1 MMITISTLINRLVQR
16 HRFAFIRISFTG
28 LLAAIPVTSGF
39 SQSANFQSSQPERT
53 ISYVKP
59 DGAIRT
65 MLANADADE
74 DGVSNELE
82 LDGYYYCRRE
92 GVMHAAA
99 QPCDGVL
106 PDITYKTDPDRWSTD
121 GDPYSDF
128 TEVSGVNMH
137 PAVTVPENHPLVAA
151 SPVIVV
157 QMPTYTIIPNGE
169 ITDTDGGSRS
179 DAMTQE
185 ASVGVEV
192 GYSETVG
199 AEVGTGG
206 MNASASA
213 TLSMSLSA
221 SFTLGSTVTN
231 EVNWSR
237 ARSVNPSEAAFL
249 SLGIFFEN
257 RGSAP
262 ILDLQTQFNLVLGG
276 KVIATITPDLTVN
289 TLAPGERFPEASAPN
304 VVVERDV
311 NNNQIA
317 LTLEELKLVQ
327 LGAPLALVVTQVDGK
342 IGRWNSDTQ
351 SFDNDVDWSSWKA
364 NIEPVVVNLHAD
376 LGDGETH
383 LYKIYAGTAVYDPGL
398 TFRDV
403 ISLVFDVQENS
414 GPVTIEGRPYPGN
427 WFLTSPSQAVQDEW
441 NAQGRPENLLDL
453 PMHRETIVSMKS
465 PGSQPG
471 ARINLATFTPDFRH
485 VLVNASPRAFPILS
499 VRAEVKIDGQSQ
511 SVTLVKDGAFYKNA
525 EPFTAPA
532 GVNGTVF
539 VENAKG
545 DISET
550 NTVLPAF
557 YSNAEDVIDYSSFLP
572 VPGGDEYLLFM
583 GGDTTKP
590 AIIYCDFS
598 FDNGGPEVIGR
609 EYLTLS
615 TSDSTNFSEHP
626 ERFFFKK
633 IRLDVNSLVVDPFDI
648 TFSNATGT
656 GHGFGYSTQSCSPR
670 SGNIDLQGTAFHLDP
685 SAQFEATGEVHVNS
699 VRKQID
705 FGGGVPNACTVAG
718 VRGQLKLAYDDFVE
732 LTLHQSL
739 TTGQSLL
746 FTGIDGAA
754 PPGYVNMGAQT
765 SL

>member
-1 MMITISTLINRLVQR
+1 MMKTISTLINRLVQR
-16 HRFAFIRISFTG
+16 HRFAFFRISVTG
-28 LLAAIPVTSGF
+28 LLAVILATPGF
-39 SQSANFQSSQPERT
+39 SQTETSQSSLQGRT
-53 ISYVKP
+53 ISYVQP

-65 MLANADADE
+65 MLAGADADE
-74 DGVSNELE
+74 DGISNELE
-82 LDGYYYCRRE
+82 IDGYYYCRRE
-92 GVMHAAA
+92 GVMHPATE
-99 QPCDGVL
+99 PCDGVL
-106 PDITYKTDPDRWSTD
+106 PDVTYKTDPERWSSD

-185 ASVGVEV
+185 ATVGVEV

-213 TLSMSLSA
+213 TLSMSLTA

-237 ARSVNPSEAAFL
+237 ARSVNPSKAAFL
-249 SLGIFFEN
+249 SLGVFFEN

-262 ILDLQTQFNLVLGG
+262 ILDLQTQFNLVLGD
-276 KVIATITPDLTVN
+276 KVIATVTPDLTVN
-289 TLAPGERFPEASAPN
+289 SLAPGERFPGASAPH

-311 NNNQIA
+311 NNNPIV

-327 LGAPLALVVTQVDGK
+327 LGAPLSLVVTQVDGK
-342 IGRWNSDTQ
+342 IGRWDSDSQ
-351 SFDNDVDWSSWKA
+351 SFDNDVDWSSWSA

-376 LGDGETH
+376 LGDGESF
-383 LYKIYAGTAVYDPGL
+383 LYKIYAGTAVFDPGL
-398 TFRDV
+398 TFRDLV
-403 ISLVFDVQENS
+403 SLVFDVQENN
-414 GPVTIEGRPYPGN
+414 GQVTIEGRPYPGA

-453 PMHRETIVSMKS
+453 PMHRETIISMKS
-465 PGSQPG
+465 PGSQSGP
-471 ARINLATFTPDFRH
+471 RINLATFTSDFRH
-485 VLVNASPRAFPILS
+485 VLVNATPRTFPILS
-499 VRAEVKIDGQSQ
+499 ARAEVTVAGEAQSI
-511 SVTLVKDGAFYKNA
+511 TLVKDGAFYTNT
-525 EPFTAPA
+525 EPFEAPA
-532 GVNGTVF
+532 DIDGKVF

-545 DISET
+545 DISEA
-550 NTVLPAF
+550 NTVLPA
-557 YSNAEDVIDYSSFLP
+557 YYTSAQDVIDYSSFLP
-572 VPGGDEYLLFM
+572 VPGGDEYLLFIG

-590 AIIYCDFS
+590 AVIYCDF
-598 FDNGGPEVIGR
+598 FFEDGGQDVAGK
-609 EYLTLS
+609 EYLTL
-615 TSDSTNFSEHP
+615 TTTDSTNFSDHP
-626 ERFFFKK
+626 ERFFFEK

-656 GHGFGYSTQSCSPR
+656 GHGFGYSTQSCSPH
-670 SGNIDLQGTAFHLDP
+670 SGNIDLRGTAFHLDP
-685 SAQFEATGEVHVNS
+685 SAHFEATGEVHVDS
-699 VRKQID
+699 LRKQID
-705 FGGGVPNACTVAG
+705 FGGGVPNACTTAG
-718 VRGQLKLAYDDFVE
+718 VLGPFKLAYDDFAE

-739 TTGQSLL
+739 TAGRSLL

-765 SL
+765 